1 MNDNDMKNMKG
12 NNRPACYVG
21 FTRSV
26 AATSDGLP
34 RGQPQIQLHW
44 YDYRNQ
50 TDVFIDIIFHW
61 LLLVYAYA
69 IFPSRA
75 NWYITRQIGIQ

>member
-34 RGQPQIQLHW
+34 RGQPQIQLH
-44 YDYRNQ
+44 
-50 TDVFIDIIFHW
+50 
-61 LLLVYAYA
+61 
-69 IFPSRA
+69 
-75 NWYITRQIGIQ
+75 